1 MRYVNSRIHQNEYP
15 FKVICALKLNTSS
28 RLFTKGVCEEMMYE
42 EIQEHY
48 PLEFALRDQD
58 KYRYRY
64 PKGEVRVGFL
74 QMSHSSFF
82 FLGGGGEW
90 FCSCPEKCVCFWPV
104 CDSSV
109 SLMKTWC
116 SDWSLWSWS
125 WSDRRTFWSFATRP
139 SCAVFLHISWTRL
152 QVWRIYSRLC
162 GQTFKVYEH
171 FLIVCRFMVYIRLQT
186 FFLWLNCNVLKGLL
200 LNSQSK

>member
-82 FLGGGGEW
+82 FS
-90 FCSCPEKCVCFWPV
+90 FFFWDV
-104 CDSSV
+104 NGFV
-109 SLMKTWC
+109 
-116 SDWSLWSWS
+116 
-125 WSDRRTFWSFATRP
+125 R
-139 SCAVFLHISWTRL
+139 
-152 QVWRIYSRLC
+152 
-162 GQTFKVYEH
+162 
-171 FLIVCRFMVYIRLQT
+171 
-186 FFLWLNCNVLKGLL
+186 VLKSVCVFDRSVIHPSVLWRPGAATGACDHGAGATGERSGRLPPGRHALSSCIFPGQDCRYEGFTVDYVDKLL
-200 LNSQSK
+200 KCMNIF